1 MKYLFILLSFLL
13 SFQLSL
19 AAEKEYALQSGDAG
33 LSIAKDGKCL
43 SLQTGDAHYLSL
55 NAPYVVTLEV
65 NAETLNSYYSSV
77 KEEKGSLV
85 CVAKLKSTHGT
96 VFHVKDVFTPDTEN
110 HFRMDREGPIDKTG
124 KGDDYFNSYFGLTLQ
139 RKTQISDFE
148 FFVPGVWYR
157 NNESLRRGSLASDYT
172 DNYF

>member
-1 MKYLFILLSFLL
+1 MKYLFILISFLL
-13 SFQLSL
+13 SVQLSL

-77 KEEKGSLV
+77 KEE
-85 CVAKLKSTHGT
+85 
-96 VFHVKDVFTPDTEN
+96 
-110 HFRMDREGPIDKTG
+110 
-124 KGDDYFNSYFGLTLQ
+124 
-139 RKTQISDFE
+139 
-148 FFVPGVWYR
+148 
-157 NNESLRRGSLASDYT
+157 
-172 DNYF
+172 